1 MQEMQGIFSHGSQD
15 SQSVSN
21 GSSLHSRASVPLE
34 DTNNSQKSSQ
44 IFSFASDS
52 LTRMSGG
59 IRISDNGG
67 NQSQF
72 EAGFLPVIPISPK
85 RQGIR
90 ISANGSNTGS
100 IGTGFVMD
108 PDTHQKGIKMVGGS
122 SNRSHLESGLT
133 LPPEE
138 KGRGIR
144 MSLNGSNSGH
154 LDYGFLPQEDSR
166 KSGGIRMPSNGGPN
180 KSHFPSGFIPEAAPE
195 KRLSGAGSARPGQ
208 LEFGSGSLTHH
219 GEERMMKSKGRTSLS
234 GSMSGHLSSDMTCP
248 ESPSKR
254 STQYADLVT
263 KSAVFSDQGQPFRR
277 LSHPSENGHKTL
289 SSSIFSTERLN
300 EVKQPT
306 NRYAG
311 AATMSHI
318 SNGFEISEPPSRP
331 LNSSVHSHKMTESH
345 FVLQGK

>member
-1 MQEMQGIFSHGSQD
+1 MQEMQGIFSHVSQD
-15 SQSVSN
+15 TLRVSN
-21 GSSLHSRASVPLE
+21 SGSLHSRSSIPLE
-34 DTNNSQKSSQ
+34 DANYSQKSSQ
-44 IFSFASDS
+44 IFSLASDS
-52 LTRMSGG
+52 PRKSGG

-67 NQSQF
+67 NKSQF
-72 EAGFLPVIPISPK
+72 ESGFLPVIPISPK

-100 IGTGFVMD
+100 MGTGFVMD
-108 PDTHQKGIKMVGGS
+108 PDARQKGIKMVGGS

-138 KGRGIR
+138 KGQGIR
-144 MSLNGSNSGH
+144 TSLNGSNSGH
-154 LDYGFLPQEDSR
+154 FDYGFLPQEDSR
-166 KSGGIRMPSNGGPN
+166 KSGGIRMSSNGGN

-208 LEFGSGSLTHH
+208 LEFGSGGLTHH
-219 GEERMMKSKGRTSLS
+219 GEERMMMSKGRTSLS
-234 GSMSGHLSSDMTCP
+234 GSMSGHLSSDMTGP

-263 KSAVFSDQGQPFRR
+263 KSAVFSNEEQPVRR
-277 LSHPSENGHKTL
+277 LSHPSENGQKTF
-289 SSSIFSTERLN
+289 SSSVFSTERLN
-300 EVKQPT
+300 EVKQPA
-306 NRYAG
+306 NRHAG
-311 AATMSHI
+311 VATMSHI
-318 SNGFEISEPPSRP
+318 SNGFEVIEPPSRP